1 MEVVYTIFQRIS
13 EYSIL
18 IPVSIGFIIFKYLDK
33 NSFLIFLL
41 MVIATFPQLAAHYA
55 SEEEENI
62 LYNLYTVID
71 ITIWGYVFFLN
82 YKSKKLK
89 FVIVFSLIAFVLL
102 SIFIFN
108 KFGIKPSF
116 IFELVCLASLM
127 QICFILAYF
136 YSLYT
141 NEEWIELEK
150 SPICCFSLGLLIY
163 APITYFYFAF
173 YADVPP
179 PLKLIHNI
187 INTLMYLVFSIGLLT
202 NLSNQP
208 KSFRWTR

>member
-18 IPVSIGFIIFKYLDK
+18 IPVSIGFIIFKYLDR

-62 LYNLYTVID
+62 LYNFYTVFD
-71 ITIWGYVFFLN
+71 LVVWGYVFFLN
-82 YKSKKLK
+82 YKRKAIKVISVFSIVA
-89 FVIVFSLIAFVLL
+89 FVIL
-102 SIFIFN
+102 SIFVFY
-108 KFGIKPSF
+108 KFGIESSF
-116 IFELVCLASLM
+116 IYQLVCLASLM

-173 YADVPP
+173 YTNVPP
-179 PLKLIHNI
+179 DLKLIHNI

-208 KSFRWTR
+208 KSFRWIR

>member
-18 IPVSIGFIIFKYLDK
+18 IPVSIGFIIFKYLDR

-89 FVIVFSLIAFVLL
+89 FVIVLSMIAFILL

-173 YADVPP
+173 YTNVPP
-179 PLKLIHNI
+179 DLKLIHNI

-208 KSFRWTR
+208 KSIRWTR